1 MKRKPIITG
10 LVSATLVLG
19 LAACGD
25 SEEPTAPTEET
36 SGEASPDNVIEL
48 RQANFEA
55 MGDAFKAIRGQL
67 EGDAP
72 DFAVI
77 EESAQAIGARI
88 TANKDLFPEGTGIDS
103 GAETEAL
110 EVIWEKP
117 DDFVASADKL
127 ITASEA
133 LAAAAAS
140 QDLGQVQEAV
150 KNLGGSCKACHD
162 VFRLDTD

>member
-19 LAACGD
+19 LSACGD
-25 SEEPTAPTEET
+25 SAEPAAPTEET

-117 DDFVASADKL
+117 EDFAASADKL

-140 QDLGQVQEAV
+140 QDLGQVREAV

>member
-1 MKRKPIITG
+1 MNSRSLLACTA
-10 LVSATLVLG
+10 SAALLIS
-19 LAACGD
+19 LSACG
-25 SEEPTAPTEET
+25 ETAETPPTTEEAT
-36 SGEASPDNVIEL
+36 GEASPDNVIEL

-67 EGDAP
+67 EGDSL

-77 EESAQAIGARI
+77 EESAQTIGARMM
-88 TANKDLFPEGTGIDS
+88 ANKDQFPEGTGLDS

-110 EVIWEKP
+110 AVIWEKP
-117 DDFVASADKL
+117 EDFAASADKL
-127 ITASEA
+127 IAASEG

-140 QDLGQVQEAV
+140 QDIAAVQEAV

-162 VFRLDTD
+162 VFRLDKE